1 MQAKTS
7 LKARYTLV
15 FLETKLPSVMNISD
29 IWVFFGIAK
38 SLGMFMLN
46 REYAIKDFENQG
58 FLACKMSY
66 TPEKTIYI
74 RARERKVLA
83 PLAPHSPSIGHVL
96 RDDVTAVS

>member
-1 MQAKTS
+1 LQAKTS

-46 REYAIKDFENQG
+46 REYAIKDFGKSRLFSLQNE
-58 FLACKMSY
+58 LYA
-66 TPEKTIYI
+66 
-74 RARERKVLA
+74 
-83 PLAPHSPSIGHVL
+83 
-96 RDDVTAVS
+96 